1 MRLSRLLSDLSL
13 VLSRTGGE
21 NFLGERRASHQ
32 EGILPQHLREYTP
45 LTIEERLDNDWA
57 MYRILRHRFEED
69 GNEHA
74 SFLCQDIEVLIK
86 KLKEIM

>member
-1 MRLSRLLSDLSL
+1 MRLSRILPDISP
-13 VLSRTGGE
+13 VLSGAGGE
-21 NFLGERRASHQ
+21 NILGERRASHQ
-32 EGILPQHLREYTP
+32 EGVLPQHLREYTP

-74 SFLCQDIEVLIK
+74 SMLCNDIEVLVK
-86 KLKEIM
+86 KLKEVM

>member
-1 MRLSRLLSDLSL
+1 M
-13 VLSRTGGE
+13 
-21 NFLGERRASHQ
+21 
-32 EGILPQHLREYTP
+32 PQHLREYTP

-74 SFLCQDIEVLIK
+74 SMLCNDIEVLVK
-86 KLKEIM
+86 KLKEVM